1 MDTGRRTGGGKRG
14 CSPQLA
20 LVGVKARLV
29 PSQVAVSRMD
39 ASKAAQRLLP
49 AGSSRS
55 GCVTSRCVP
64 AAHGRDGV
72 KRQVASPSAR
82 DVVPST
88 RRPCP
93 SSTAISASPTELMG
107 TFTLARAR
115 RGEVGWCAP
124 EVLRLAALAALDPH
138 DEAGRARC
146 IAQLRAA
153 FELSVEQG
161 ARFWSLRIAISLFEV
176 AAAGSAER
184 ASARGMLLTI
194 LNAIDD
200 GSAQPDL
207 QRARYLA
214 ARENH
219 GQSQKLPRQEKTG

>member
-1 MDTGRRTGGGKRG
+1 MDTGRRTGGGRRG
-14 CSPQLA
+14 RSPQLA

-39 ASKAAQRLLP
+39 ASKAAQRLFP

-93 SSTAISASPTELMG
+93 SRTAISASPTELMG

-115 RGEVGWCAP
+115 RGEVGRCAP
-124 EVLRLAALAALDPH
+124 EVLRLAALAALDPR
-138 DEAGRARC
+138 DEAGR
-146 IAQLRAA
+146 
-153 FELSVEQG
+153 
-161 ARFWSLRIAISLFEV
+161 
-176 AAAGSAER
+176 SAVSPS
-184 ASARGMLLTI
+184 SARHSS
-194 LNAIDD
+194 
-200 GSAQPDL
+200 SAWSKARVSGPSDCHQPLRGGCDRL
-207 QRARYLA
+207 R
-214 ARENH
+214 
-219 GQSQKLPRQEKTG
+219 